1 MRLFWKRNKL
11 KFVLFLH
18 TNVCSL
24 HVYCITIYH
33 RHYIFNL
40 FVDKKIIYTYA
51 YILTL
56 SRVKDYESTASLL
69 LYNEIKLLSALF
81 IFLRKI
87 LLSGCLINYVWIF
100 YLREI
105 CFIHIFDKALKVSHG
120 YILHFNMLLLI
131 YVNSAV
137 NIEVFKYCCYY
148 IMINH
153 NKMDVVSN
161 LTIALFQV
169 FFRNFFHL
177 IMRVE
182 RVQRFRNIIILI

>member
-1 MRLFWKRNKL
+1 MEEKQAQVCSIFAHQRLFVTC
-11 KFVLFLH
+11 VL
-18 TNVCSL
+18 
-24 HVYCITIYH
+24 
-33 RHYIFNL
+33 HYNISSTLYIQFICRQ
-40 FVDKKIIYTYA
+40 KIIYTYA

-56 SRVKDYESTASLL
+56 SRVKDCESTVSLL

-120 YILHFNMLLLI
+120 NILHFNMLLLI

-161 LTIALFQV
+161 LTIALF
-169 FFRNFFHL
+169 
-177 IMRVE
+177 
-182 RVQRFRNIIILI
+182 